1 MKVVDVLDRI
11 GEEVGRPTVQVA
23 INWQTQKDYISTAM
37 IGVRNRK
44 EAEIN
49 CAAFE
54 WTLTDDQIKLI
65 DDAIAENID
74 FDGSDPRIN
83 MPRRTP

>member
-1 MKVVDVLDRI
+1 
-11 GEEVGRPTVQVA
+11 
-23 INWQTQKDYISTAM
+23 M

-44 EAEIN
+44 EAETN
-49 CAAFE
+49 CGAFD
-54 WTLTDDQIKLI
+54 WTLTDDQIRLI

-83 MPRRTP
+83 MPRRSP

>member
-1 MKVVDVLDRI
+1 
-11 GEEVGRPTVQVA
+11 
-23 INWQTQKDYISTAM
+23 WQTQKDYISTAM